1 MCSDSGLARS
11 LIIQR
16 HEVATDLPC
25 LNMIGRGALCVKVD
39 CESSRQLKTR
49 FGLCENVLAVERD
62 YASVCGASRSAL
74 GYMVK
79 HLSASGGCL
88 GS

>member
-1 MCSDSGLARS
+1 MKLQWIS
-11 LIIQR
+11 LVLTGVVGEPLR
-16 HEVATDLPC
+16 
-25 LNMIGRGALCVKVD
+25 VKVGCD
-39 CESSRQLKTR
+39 SSRQLKTR
-49 FGLCENVLAVERD
+49 FGLCENILAVERD

>member
-1 MCSDSGLARS
+1 MKLQWIS
-11 LIIQR
+11 LILTR
-16 HEVATDLPC
+16 VVGEPL
-25 LNMIGRGALCVKVD
+25 RVKVGCD
-39 CESSRQLKTR
+39 SSRQLKTR
-49 FGLCENVLAVERD
+49 FGLCESGLAMERD
-62 YASVCGASRSAL
+62 YNNACGVGRSAL

>member
-1 MCSDSGLARS
+1 
-11 LIIQR
+11 
-16 HEVATDLPC
+16 
-25 LNMIGRGALCVKVD
+25 
-39 CESSRQLKTR
+39 
-49 FGLCENVLAVERD
+49 
-62 YASVCGASRSAL
+62 L

>member
-1 MCSDSGLARS
+1 MRKLIRSSGERS
-11 LIIQR
+11 
-16 HEVATDLPC
+16 
-25 LNMIGRGALCVKVD
+25 RGNGK
-39 CESSRQLKTR
+39 RT
-49 FGLCENVLAVERD
+49 
-62 YASVCGASRSAL
+62 L

>member
-1 MCSDSGLARS
+1 MKSQWIS
-11 LIIQR
+11 LIFKR
-16 HEVATDLPC
+16 LAGDPL
-25 LNMIGRGALCVKVD
+25 RVKVG

-49 FGLCENVLAVERD
+49 FGLCESDLAMERD
-62 YASVCGASRSAL
+62 YNSACGVSRSAL